1 MRAPFGKLSWLAAF
15 AAMGVLAGGPAY
27 GADEKEE
34 EPQKDS
40 KEVRTAKQLHVMFT
54 QQMGVHQD
62 VELQDYVQRVGEK
75 LAAVSG
81 RPELDWHFTIVDTD
95 DVNAFAT
102 MGGYVYISRGILP
115 YFQNEADLAAVL
127 GHEIGHI
134 DAEHLK
140 KQNRKGMLSGL
151 ASAAT
156 AIFTGMPALADL
168 TNMAGQA
175 IISGYGREAELEAD
189 RLGAEYLRAAGYD
202 PEAMIRV
209 ISTLKD
215 QDTFERERARLE
227 KREPRLYHGVFSTHP
242 SNDTRLQQAVA
253 SAGGRSTAAAA
264 GNTAN
269 REGFLRAIEGL
280 PVGSSARQGMVV
292 ENRFY
297 HSDMQFT
304 LAFPRG
310 WQIVNQPDKILG
322 IAPNKDHFMEIR
334 TQAPPADLTN
344 PRDFAMRGLG
354 NRRLERP
361 ETLDI
366 NGLKAW
372 TAIVRGDASPYGKS
386 TNVRYII
393 IYYGNLMWVFKGAS
407 RSGTAAP
414 AGDPFFLSTANTFR
428 RMRPNEFALAEPHR
442 LHVMRAG
449 EGTTMEALAKDA
461 PIKKYP
467 LQQIRLFNGLYP
479 DGEPKPG
486 DLVKTV
492 R

>member
-1 MRAPFGKLSWLAAF
+1 
-15 AAMGVLAGGPAY
+15 
-27 GADEKEE
+27 
-34 EPQKDS
+34 
-40 KEVRTAKQLHVMFT
+40 
-54 QQMGVHQD
+54 
-62 VELQDYVQRVGEK
+62 
-75 LAAVSG
+75 
-81 RPELDWHFTIVDTD
+81 
-95 DVNAFAT
+95 
-102 MGGYVYISRGILP
+102 
-115 YFQNEADLAAVL
+115 
-127 GHEIGHI
+127 
-134 DAEHLK
+134 
-140 KQNRKGMLSGL
+140 
-151 ASAAT
+151 
-156 AIFTGMPALADL
+156 
-168 TNMAGQA
+168 
-175 IISGYGREAELEAD
+175 
-189 RLGAEYLRAAGYD
+189 
-202 PEAMIRV
+202 
-209 ISTLKD
+209 
-215 QDTFERERARLE
+215 
-227 KREPRLYHGVFSTHP
+227 
-242 SNDTRLQQAVA
+242 
-253 SAGGRSTAAAA
+253 
-264 GNTAN
+264 
-269 REGFLRAIEGL
+269 
-280 PVGSSARQGMVV
+280 
-292 ENRFY
+292 
-297 HSDMQFT
+297 
-304 LAFPRG
+304 
-310 WQIVNQPDKILG
+310 
-322 IAPNKDHFMEIR
+322 MEIR